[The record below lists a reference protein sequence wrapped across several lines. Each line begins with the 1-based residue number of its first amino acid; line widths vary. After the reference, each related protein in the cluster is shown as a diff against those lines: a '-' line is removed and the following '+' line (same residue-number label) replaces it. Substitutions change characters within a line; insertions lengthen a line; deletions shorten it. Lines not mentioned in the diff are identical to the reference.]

1 MRIRFIDYPK
11 DRMKERCNFTP
22 MIRKYGLVLLA
33 LFGKTCFHSGQ
44 LQAQA
49 VLPEFTCPVSW
60 YGKPLA
66 DPFQGGWNAPQFSEP
81 DLDNDGLADLV
92 VFDRAGDVLVTY
104 LRRMDGGDW
113 RFERH
118 RAFAGKFPRFTSWM
132 VMRDY
137 DGDGIRDLFVFSD
150 RSKSGFRAY
159 RGRYVADTLTFD
171 LYPVPGTTDNIFTFT
186 LPNGTKTQIYIAFDD
201 IPAFDDIDGDGDI
214 DLVTFDPSGGHA
226 YLFRNLSTEKGF
238 GRDSLDFSLADVCWG
253 KFYETGVSE
262 PIHLSDNPSEC
273 QSSFSGGESQA
284 GLRHAG
290 STLLTLDANGD
301 GLKDLL
307 IGDVSFTNVNL
318 LINGGTEFNAWM
330 VAQDTFWPA
339 SDVRVDMPYFP
350 AAFSL
355 DADLDGRQDIIVA
368 PNAVIGA
375 LDTANIWL
383 YRDEGAGAV
392 PDFRLKAKDFLCRD
406 VIDAGTGSRPAF
418 MDVDGDG
425 LTDMI
430 IGNFGFYTPGTNL
443 TPSLVLFR
451 NTGTTSDPAFTLAD
465 VDFLGFSAFGQ
476 NNLFGFTP
484 ATGDLDGDGDVDLVV
499 GHAFGTMFFVENIAG
514 PGNVPV
520 FTLPVADYSGLAPG
534 AWNVPQIVDVDGD
547 GLQDLLVGIGQGRVI
562 LYRNTGTPGNPSFS
576 ANPDLPPNSSF
587 YGQIDMRTPSTFS
600 GYAAPWFY
608 RTATGAELLVGSNE
622 GQIRRYLVNTGDPGA
637 KFPVLDSLY
646 TGYRDGSETRP
657 VMTDLEGDGRYELFI
672 GNRRGGLT
680 AYQTELEV
688 VTSLVPS
695 PLKPYL
701 QLVYASSSRMMQ
713 LIRKEDSSDPLQIS
727 VFDLLGRPV
736 LQVTIPSG
744 QSGIRIPGLPPSLYL
759 VQVSMDG
766 HTWTEKLWIP

>member
-1 MRIRFIDYPK
+1 MN
-11 DRMKERCNFTP
+11 ERCNFTP
-22 MIRKYGLVLLA
+22 MIRKYCFVFLVLTGNPFWATGL
-33 LFGKTCFHSGQ
+33 LH
-44 LQAQA
+44 AQA
-49 VLPEFTCPVSW
+49 PLAEFTCPVSW
-60 YGKPLA
+60 YGNLLT
-66 DPFQGGWNAPQFSEP
+66 DPFQGGWNAPQFSEA
-81 DLDNDGLADLV
+81 DLDNDGIPDLV

-104 LRRMDGGDW
+104 LRKKDGGDW

-118 RAFAGKFPRFTSWM
+118 RAYASTFPRFTSWM

-137 DGDGIRDLFVFSD
+137 DGDGIQDLFVFSE

-159 RGRYVADTLTFD
+159 RGRYALDTLRFD

-201 IPAFDDIDGDGDI
+201 IPAFDDLDGDGDI

-226 YLFRNLSTEKGF
+226 YLFRNLSAEKGF
-238 GRDSLDFSLADVCWG
+238 GKDSLDFNLADVCWG

-262 PIHLSDNPSEC
+262 AIHLSDNPSEC
-273 QSSFSGGESQA
+273 QTSYTEGESQA

-307 IGDVSFTNVNL
+307 IGDVSFANINL

-330 VAQDTFWPA
+330 VAQDTFWPKT
-339 SDVRVDMPYFP
+339 DIRVEMPYFP

-355 DADLDGRQDIIVA
+355 DTDLDGRQDILVA
-368 PNAVIGA
+368 PNAVVGA

-383 YRDEGAGAV
+383 YRDEGTGGV

-406 VIDAGTGSRPAF
+406 AIDAGTGSRPAF

-451 NTGTTSDPAFTLAD
+451 NSGSLSDPAFTLAD

-484 ATGDLDGDGDVDLVV
+484 AAGDLDGDGDIDLVV
-499 GHAFGTMFFVENIAG
+499 GHAFGTMFFVENTAG
-514 PGNVPV
+514 PGNVPL
-520 FTLPVADYSGLAPG
+520 FAPPVADYMGLAPG

-547 GLQDLLVGIGQGRVI
+547 GLQDLLAGIGQGRVI
-562 LYRNTGTPGNPSFS
+562 MYRNTGTPGNPSFS
-576 ANPDLPPNSSF
+576 SNPGLPPNSSF
-587 YGQIDMRTPSTFS
+587 YGQIDMRTPVTFS

-608 RTATGAELLVGSNE
+608 RTATGAEMVVGSNE
-622 GQIRRYLVNTGDPGA
+622 GQIRRYLVSPADPNA

-657 VMTDLEGDGRYELFI
+657 VMADLNGDDRYELVI

-680 AYQTELEV
+680 AYQTDLEV
-688 VTSLVPS
+688 VTTLDPALEKPS
-695 PLKPYL
+695 IKLI
-701 QLVYASSSRMMQ
+701 YAASSRMMQ
-713 LIRKEDSSDPLQIS
+713 LIRDEDASDPLQVS
-727 VFDLLGRPV
+727 VFDLLGRPMV
-736 LQVTIPSG
+736 QVAIPSG
-744 QSGIRIPGLPPSLYL
+744 QSGCRIPGLPPSLYL
-759 VQVSMDG
+759 VQIRAGG
-766 HTWTEKLWIP
+766 HSWTEKLWIP